1 MKFLCAFVLV
11 MTTALFGAD
20 ALPGKSYKIDFT
32 VKDMEAGKTITSRTY
47 SMRAE
52 IGQPEVGSI
61 RTGSKVP
68 VPTGGSSA
76 ITSMQFTYIEAGVNI
91 DVHRFREADSAVFL
105 VVSAEVS
112 SFVETSSE
120 KISQP
125 IIRQNRWNSTVSAK
139 IGKPTV
145 IFSSDDV
152 SSKRQMIIEMTA
164 TPIP

>member
-1 MKFLCAFVLV
+1 MKVICALVLA
-11 MTTALFGAD
+11 MGAALFGAD
-20 ALPGKSYKIDFT
+20 APSGKSYKIDFT

-52 IGQPEVGSI
+52 TGQPEVGSI

-68 VPTGGSSA
+68 VPTGGGSA

-91 DVHRFREADSAVFL
+91 DIHRFREADGSVFL
-105 VVSAEVS
+105 AVSADVS
-112 SFVETSSE
+112 SFVEGSPD
-120 KISQP
+120 KIPQP
-125 IIRQNRWNSTVSAK
+125 VIRQNKWNSMVSAK
-139 IGKPTV
+139 IGKPTT